1 MIEEYYVGR
10 VQTVIF
16 TNAPFYIVRALVV
29 GEKSSKVSSVKGNF
43 VGGVR
48 PGSIIVFRAKQVK
61 DPKHGESLQMTQCPV
76 SSRLLKGDALTKLK
90 EWLPDAKERLI
101 LDTLSTLSDAG
112 LNAKLINLI
121 LPDVI
126 ENPDILAQNPW
137 KFVLKGVPFKVAD
150 QFASYNKVKFEAFQ
164 ADNVDRVV
172 GAIYSVLLQALKEGD
187 CYLGSTTLF
196 NEVGKL
202 AGLTDPDVIKQA
214 LSKMNKEGS
223 IYIDPWVIEDSKTY
237 ALYLPT
243 YHNMELDVAFNLT
256 TKARRSNPALFTDEE
271 VQSFCSYPLTSEQI
285 SAIRLGV
292 REPVSILTGLPGT
305 GKTTTVKTL
314 CKVLQHLG
322 ENVLLVAPTGIAA
335 KRMEAVTG
343 IKATTIHRAFGA
355 GGEEKEKNFADYT
368 GIKKEQD
375 GSINSDMPPI
385 DPSLDPW
392 LYGPNKKRPESV
404 LIIDEASMIDLHLAW
419 RMLRGVSM
427 NCRII
432 FVGDTAQL
440 PPVGAGT
447 VLKDMIASKVI
458 PTTDLRTI
466 FRQQA
471 GSSVIQVSH
480 DIHNGIMPTLGIEAS
495 GEATEF
501 HSRPSLDSVS
511 DQIINVC
518 QELKDNNIDFHV
530 MSPTHHGEAGVT
542 ALNKALRDA
551 LNPSASH
558 THKPLRVGDDEVRIG
573 DRVMITKN
581 DYDLEVFNGD
591 IGVLNSIEKGGVE
604 VLFYNGAHATLV
616 QIPTERIGNLLRLAY
631 ATTVHKAQGQ
641 EYHTIVMP
649 LVTEFGNFGLSRN
662 LLYTA
667 VTRAK
672 NRVILVGDKQALA
685 LAVSNGQG
693 IKRNSRLEKRLT
705 VAVRG
710 E

>member
-1 MIEEYYVGR
+1 MSEEYYVGR

-29 GEKSSKVSSVKGNF
+29 GEKTSKVTSVKGNF

-48 PGSIIVFRAKQVK
+48 PGTIIVFRAKVVK

-76 SSRLLKGDALTKLK
+76 SSRLLKGDALAKLK
-90 EWLPDAKERLI
+90 EWLPDEKERLV
-101 LDTLSTLSDAG
+101 LDTISTLADAG

-126 ENPDILAQNPW
+126 ENPDILAENPW

-150 QFASYNKVKFEAFQ
+150 QFASYNKVTFSAFQ
-164 ADNVDRVV
+164 ADNIDRVV
-172 GAIYSVLLQALKEGD
+172 GAIYAVLLQALKEGN
-187 CYLGSTTLF
+187 CYLGSTPLF
-196 NEVGKL
+196 MEVGKL
-202 AGLTDPDVIKQA
+202 AGLTDPYVIKQA
-214 LSKMNKEGS
+214 LAKMGTEKS
-223 IYIDPWVIEDSKTY
+223 IVIDPIKDTKTY
-237 ALYLPT
+237 CLYLPA
-243 YHNMELDVAFNLT
+243 YYDIEQEVAHYLT
-256 TKARRSNPALFTDEE
+256 TTSRRRNPALFTDEE
-271 VQSFCSYPLTSEQI
+271 VQSFCTYPLTSEQI

-314 CKVLQHLG
+314 CKILQHLG
-322 ENVLLVAPTGIAA
+322 EHVLLVAPTGIAA

-355 GGEEKEKNFADYT
+355 GGEEKEKTFADYT

-375 GSINSDMPPI
+375 GSINSDLPPI

-392 LYGPNKKRPESV
+392 IYGPNKKRPESV
-404 LIIDEASMIDLHLAW
+404 LIIDEASMIDLHLTW
-419 RMLRGVSM
+419 RMFRGISQ
-427 NCRII
+427 NCRVI

-440 PPVGAGT
+440 PPVGAGN
-447 VLKDMIASKVI
+447 VLKDMIASKAI
-458 PTTDLRTI
+458 PMTDLRTI

-471 GSSVIQVSH
+471 GSSVIQVAH
-480 DIHNGIMPTLGIEAS
+480 DIHNGVMPTFGIEGS
-495 GEATEF
+495 GEDTEF
-501 HSRPSLDSVS
+501 HNRPTLDSVT

-518 QELKDNNIDFHV
+518 QELKDNKIDFHV

-551 LNPSASH
+551 LNPASSH
-558 THKPLRVGDDEVRIG
+558 IHKPLRVGDDEVRIG

-604 VLFYNGAHATLV
+604 VLFYNGAHVTLV

-649 LVTEFGNFGLSRN
+649 LMTEFGNFGLTRN

-672 NRVILVGDKQALA
+672 NKVILVGDKQALA
-685 LAVSNGQG
+685 IAVSKGQG
-693 IKRNSRLEKRLT
+693 IQRNSQLETKL
-705 VAVRG
+705 ADIIKKA
-710 E
+710 

>member
-1 MIEEYYVGR
+1 MSEQYYVGR
-10 VQTVIF
+10 VQAVIF

-29 GEKSSKVSSVKGNF
+29 GEKSAKSIAVKGNF
-43 VGGVR
+43 VGGIR
-48 PGSIIVFRAKQVK
+48 PGSIIVFRGKELK
-61 DPKHGESLQMTQCPV
+61 DPKHGESLQVTQCPV
-76 SSRLLKGDALTKLK
+76 SSALLKGDAQIKLK
-90 EWLPDAKERLI
+90 EWMPDAQERLM

-121 LPDVI
+121 LPDVLATP
-126 ENPDILAQNPW
+126 NILSENPW

-164 ADNVDRVV
+164 ADNIDRVI
-172 GAIYSVLLQALKEGD
+172 GAVYSVLLQALKDGN
-187 CYLGSTTLF
+187 CYLGSTALF
-196 NEVGKL
+196 MEVGKL
-202 AGLTDPDVIKQA
+202 AGITDPDAIKQA
-214 LSKMNKEGS
+214 LAKMKKENS
-223 IYIDPWVIEDSKTY
+223 IVIDPVKDSKTY
-237 ALYLPT
+237 SLYLPS
-243 YHNMELDVAFNLT
+243 YYNMEMDVANGLT
-256 TKARRSNPALFTDEE
+256 DKGRRNNPAHFTDEE
-271 VQSFCSYPLTSEQI
+271 VQSFCSYPLTKEQI

-314 CKVLQHLG
+314 CKVLQYLG

-355 GGEEKEKNFADYT
+355 GGDGDKDKLFADYS

-375 GSINSDMPPI
+375 GSINSDLPPI

-392 LYGPNKKRPESV
+392 FYGPNHKRPESV

-419 RMLRGVSM
+419 RMLRGISTT
-427 NCRII
+427 CRII
-432 FVGDTAQL
+432 FVGDIAQL
-440 PPVGAGT
+440 PPVGAGN
-447 VLKDMIASKVI
+447 VLKDMIASKSI

-466 FRQQA
+466 FRQEA
-471 GSSVIQVSH
+471 GSSVMKVSH
-480 DIHNGIMPTLGIEAS
+480 DIHNGVMPTLGIENS

-501 HSRPSLDSVS
+501 HNRPTLDSVT
-511 DQIINVC
+511 DQIINIC

-551 LNPSASH
+551 LNPSSH
-558 THKPLRVGDDEVRIG
+558 HSTKPLRVGDDEVRIG

-604 VLFYNGAHATLV
+604 VLFYNGANATLV
-616 QIPTERIGNLLRLAY
+616 QIPTQRISNILRLAY

-649 LVTEFGNFGLSRN
+649 LMTEFGNFGLSRN

-672 NRVILVGDKQALA
+672 NKVILVGDKQALA
-685 LAVSNGQG
+685 IAVSNGQG
-693 IKRNSRLEKRLT
+693 LQRNSRLRERLENN
-705 VAVRG
+705 VSI
-710 E
+710 